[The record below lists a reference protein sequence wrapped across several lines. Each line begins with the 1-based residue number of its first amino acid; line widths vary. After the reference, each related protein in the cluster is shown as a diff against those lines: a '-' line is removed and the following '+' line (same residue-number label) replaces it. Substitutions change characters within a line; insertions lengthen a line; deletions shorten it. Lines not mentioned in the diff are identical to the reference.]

1 MVLALGEGEAEVPKT
16 AGVEPV
22 EEPETAEAAGLG
34 EGEGEKEGLTDA
46 LTIGLT
52 DGFAEGLGSVLGER
66 LGKAAVFSPSTSV
79 FWVSGCGFE
88 GRNSDLKNNPEPKRI
103 TARNPDKYKVG
114 FDKLIFFISVSK
126 KEDKE
131 SKKASLRG

>member
-1 MVLALGEGEAEVPKT
+1 MLALGEGEVAVPKT
-16 AGVEPV
+16 AGVEPA
-22 EEPETAEAAGLG
+22 EEPETAEAEGLG
-34 EGEGEKEGLTDA
+34 EGEGDKDGLTDT
-46 LTIGLT
+46 LITGFT

-66 LGKAAVFSPSTSV
+66 LGKAAIFSPSTSV

-88 GRNSDLKNNPEPKRI
+88 GRSSDLKNNPEPKRI
-103 TARNPDKYKVG
+103 TDRSPDKYKVG
-114 FDKLIFFISVSK
+114 FDRLIFFISLSK

>member
-1 MVLALGEGEAEVPKT
+1 MVLALGEGEAVVPKT
-16 AGVEPV
+16 AGVEPM

-34 EGEGEKEGLTDA
+34 EGEGEKEGLTNA

-66 LGKAAVFSPSTSV
+66 LGKAAVSPSTSV

-88 GRNSDLKNNPEPKRI
+88 GKRTDLKNNPEPKRI
-103 TARNPDKYKVG
+103 TARNPDKYKFG
-114 FDKLIFFISVSK
+114 FDKLIFFIGLSK